1 MKKIQKLLQNDHWIM
16 PFLRQQKSG
25 LFWSIFLSFMTTFA
39 AGALMFV
46 SGFLISRS
54 AQHPEKDR
62 KSVV

>member
-25 LFWSIFLSFMTTFA
+25 LFWSIFLNFMTTFA

-46 SGFLISRS
+46 S
-54 AQHPEKDR
+54 
-62 KSVV
+62 